1 MKKYLEKINKNIILA
16 AAALVL
22 GATFTMFSIQ
32 YLLLEP
38 ELFARTTDEKLFLNM
53 VCCLVVY
60 LFVHLITNNIAIT
73 CIISHCVLLLF
84 GFVNFFV
91 YEFRGNEF
99 SFADISSA
107 FTGLSVAGKY
117 EFSINHRC
125 VIVIISTIIFI
136 AIALKFK
143 IRFKKIWQMRIIDVL
158 FIIICCII
166 VILNSMNVITE
177 TWEQKGSYQNG
188 YILNFLLE
196 IRDSFVSEP
205 DGYSQEAVEALEKE
219 YSKTDNSHSQA
230 DVQKPTIIAIMS
242 ESYADLNVVGE
253 LKTNIPV
260 TPFMDSLKENT
271 LRGYA
276 LSSVYGAKTPN
287 SEWEFLTGNSM
298 AFLPDGSVVYQQY
311 IDDEPSTL
319 VGTLKQNDYTCVA
332 MHPYYEA
339 GWNRNAIYPQ
349 MGFDETYFMD
359 DFDQTN
365 IIREYI
371 KDEELFDK
379 VIDRYETKDSDENL
393 FIMGITMQ
401 NHGGFGEPYDNFD
414 QEVYKI
420 GRSYTDANQYLSLL
434 HESDK
439 ALEKLIK
446 YFQEQDEPV
455 EIVFFGDHQPGLYSE
470 FIKILNNK
478 GVSGLTTNE
487 LENLYTVPFFIWTN
501 YETEAKEIGT
511 TSLNYLSTLTLMR
524 ANIELPPYNQ
534 FLADMMEVIPA
545 INSRGYYSK
554 MREGYAHIDEALG
567 EEAKWI
573 NKYNILEYNCMF
585 EKKRSNLFFPFYEG
599 EKQ

>member
-16 AAALVL
+16 ASALVL

-60 LFVHLITNNIAIT
+60 LFFHLITNNIAIT

-158 FIIICCII
+158 FILICCII

-230 DVQKPTIIAIMS
+230 DVKTPTIIAIMS

-311 IDDEPSTL
+311 IDDAPSTL

-332 MHPYYEA
+332 MHPYYET
-339 GWNRNAIYPQ
+339 GWNRNTIYPQ

-379 VIDRYETKDSDENL
+379 VIERYEKKASDENL

-501 YETEAKEIGT
+501 YETEAKEVGT

-585 EKKRSNLFFPFYEG
+585 EKKRSSLLFPFYEG
-599 EKQ
+599 EK

>member
-60 LFVHLITNNIAIT
+60 LFFHLITNNIAIT

-158 FIIICCII
+158 FILICCII

-219 YSKTDNSHSQA
+219 YSKTNNSHSQA
-230 DVQKPTIIAIMS
+230 DVKTPTIIAIMS

-311 IDDEPSTL
+311 IDDAPSTL

-332 MHPYYEA
+332 MHPYYET
-339 GWNRNAIYPQ
+339 GWNRNTIYPQ

-379 VIDRYETKDSDENL
+379 VIERYEKKASDENL

-501 YETEAKEIGT
+501 YETEAKEVGT

-554 MREGYAHIDEALG
+554 MREGYVHIDEALG

-585 EKKRSNLFFPFYEG
+585 EKKRSSLLFPFYEG
-599 EKQ
+599 EK

>member
-1 MKKYLEKINKNIILA
+1 MKKYLEKINRNIILA

-60 LFVHLITNNIAIT
+60 LFFHLITNNIAIT

-158 FIIICCII
+158 FILICCII

-230 DVQKPTIIAIMS
+230 DVKTPTIIAIMS

-311 IDDEPSTL
+311 IDDAPSTL

-332 MHPYYEA
+332 MHPYYET
-339 GWNRNAIYPQ
+339 GWNRNTIYPQ

-379 VIDRYETKDSDENL
+379 VIERYEKKASDENL

-501 YETEAKEIGT
+501 YETEAKEVGT

-585 EKKRSNLFFPFYEG
+585 EKKRSSLLFPFYEG
-599 EKQ
+599 EK

>member
-38 ELFARTTDEKLFLNM
+38 ELFARTTDEKLFLNV

-60 LFVHLITNNIAIT
+60 LFFHLITNNIAIT

-158 FIIICCII
+158 FILICCII

-230 DVQKPTIIAIMS
+230 DVKTPTIIAIMS

-311 IDDEPSTL
+311 IDDAPSTL

-332 MHPYYEA
+332 MHPYYET
-339 GWNRNAIYPQ
+339 GWNRNTIYPQ

-379 VIDRYETKDSDENL
+379 VIERYEKKASDENL

-501 YETEAKEIGT
+501 YETEAKEVGT

-554 MREGYAHIDEALG
+554 MREGYVHIDEALG

-585 EKKRSNLFFPFYEG
+585 EKKRSSLLFPFYEG
-599 EKQ
+599 EK

>member
-16 AAALVL
+16 ASALVL

-60 LFVHLITNNIAIT
+60 LFFHLITNNIAIT

-158 FIIICCII
+158 FILICCII

-219 YSKTDNSHSQA
+219 YSKTNNSHSQA
-230 DVQKPTIIAIMS
+230 DVKTPTIIAIMS

-311 IDDEPSTL
+311 IDDAPSTL

-332 MHPYYEA
+332 MHPYYET
-339 GWNRNAIYPQ
+339 GWNRNTIYPQ

-379 VIDRYETKDSDENL
+379 VIERYEKKASDENL

-501 YETEAKEIGT
+501 YETEAKEVGT

-554 MREGYAHIDEALG
+554 MREGYVHIDEALG

-599 EKQ
+599 EK

>member
-1 MKKYLEKINKNIILA
+1 
-16 AAALVL
+16 
-22 GATFTMFSIQ
+22 
-32 YLLLEP
+32 
-38 ELFARTTDEKLFLNM
+38 
-53 VCCLVVY
+53 
-60 LFVHLITNNIAIT
+60 
-73 CIISHCVLLLF
+73 
-84 GFVNFFV
+84 
-91 YEFRGNEF
+91 
-99 SFADISSA
+99 
-107 FTGLSVAGKY
+107 
-117 EFSINHRC
+117 
-125 VIVIISTIIFI
+125 
-136 AIALKFK
+136 
-143 IRFKKIWQMRIIDVL
+143 
-158 FIIICCII
+158 
-166 VILNSMNVITE
+166 
-177 TWEQKGSYQNG
+177 
-188 YILNFLLE
+188 
-196 IRDSFVSEP
+196 
-205 DGYSQEAVEALEKE
+205 
-219 YSKTDNSHSQA
+219 
-230 DVQKPTIIAIMS
+230 MS

-478 GVSGLTTNE
+478 GVSGLTINE

-585 EKKRSNLFFPFYEG
+585 EKERSNLFFPFYEG

>member
-16 AAALVL
+16 ASALVL

-60 LFVHLITNNIAIT
+60 LFFHLITNNIAIT

-136 AIALKFK
+136 AIALQFK

-158 FIIICCII
+158 FILICCII

-230 DVQKPTIIAIMS
+230 DVKTPTIIAIMS

-311 IDDEPSTL
+311 IDDAPSTL

-332 MHPYYEA
+332 MHPYYET
-339 GWNRNAIYPQ
+339 GWNRNTIYPQ

-379 VIDRYETKDSDENL
+379 VIERYEKKASDENL

-501 YETEAKEIGT
+501 YETEAKEVGT

-554 MREGYAHIDEALG
+554 MREGYVHIDEALG

-585 EKKRSNLFFPFYEG
+585 EKKRSSLLFPFYEG
-599 EKQ
+599 EK

>member
-16 AAALVL
+16 ASALVL

-60 LFVHLITNNIAIT
+60 LFFHLITNNIAIT

-158 FIIICCII
+158 FILICCII

-230 DVQKPTIIAIMS
+230 DVKTPTIIAIMS

-311 IDDEPSTL
+311 IDDAPSTL

-332 MHPYYEA
+332 MHPYYET
-339 GWNRNAIYPQ
+339 GWNRNTIYPQ

-379 VIDRYETKDSDENL
+379 VIERYEKKASDENL

-501 YETEAKEIGT
+501 YETEAKEVGT

-554 MREGYAHIDEALG
+554 MREGYVHIDEALG

-585 EKKRSNLFFPFYEG
+585 EKKRSSLLFPFYEG
-599 EKQ
+599 EK